1 MEDNLIKRGK
11 DICDMIEQLIGFDDN
26 YFFDKM
32 KFYCEHCLRFDKD
45 KVNSTADNFYEECEE
60 YLKELESWLNKSNIN
75 MRNMRLKKNIIP
87 II

>member
-11 DICDMIEQLIGFDDN
+11 DICDKI
-26 YFFDKM
+26 

-45 KVNSTADNFYEECEE
+45 KVNSITDNFYEECEE

-75 MRNMRLKKNIIP
+75 MRYMRLKKI
-87 II
+87 

>member
-45 KVNSTADNFYEECEE
+45 KVNSMADNFYEECEE
-60 YLKELESWLNKSNIN
+60 YLKELKKFNIN
-75 MRNMRLKKNIIP
+75 NKMEKLEEHLITSYQST
-87 II
+87 